1 MQFRCYPLA
10 NELISVESSKEEFA
24 DFSRVVWQGMR
35 YVEEL
40 PEELGRFLAEL
51 SEEEGDGDDDGD
63 GDGDG
68 DGGLGDDGLGD
79 DGDDFSNGPGDSPD
93 RPGE

>member
-1 MQFRCYPLA
+1 
-10 NELISVESSKEEFA
+10 
-24 DFSRVVWQGMR
+24 MR

-79 DGDDFSNGPGDSPD
+79 DGLGDDGLGDDGDDFSNGPGDSPD